1 MADRDQ
7 DELQCFLTKLWSLR
21 NAGKSA
27 CLTIECRDMELSIN
41 LQLNLPRP
49 VYSRPG
55 PRPRPSP
62 SRARRRARRVA
73 AAAEKADKAVQLDL
87 PELKR
92 TDAAVQADP
101 PPSF

>member
-7 DELQCFLTKLWSLR
+7 DELQCFVTKFRSLR

-55 PRPRPSP
+55 PGPRLSP

-73 AAAEKADKAVQLDL
+73 AAAEKAVQLDL

-92 TDAAVQADP
+92 TDAAILLNRA
-101 PPSF
+101 FRKKAL